1 MMAPMAMEKGMTGPV
16 VKPQR
21 LVASGLA
28 HACAMSHFAYN
39 SPTDPPM
46 TAPTTTAVS
55 NASIV
60 LSRPSQTCVSVY
72 ENSAPHLEQT
82 GMTVQF

>member
-1 MMAPMAMEKGMTGPV
+1 
-16 VKPQR
+16 
-21 LVASGLA
+21 
-28 HACAMSHFAYN
+28 
-39 SPTDPPM
+39 
-46 TAPTTTAVS
+46 
-55 NASIV
+55 